1 MERTGECVRLAAGLA
16 RHAHAAM
23 ATGIQEGAKAAIAAA
38 DREHRNAEVVHGEIA
53 ARLGQVSG
61 QSDQLRMTA
70 EHLAPFAAGDIRVV
84 IAVRCHAHLHAR
96 VDVFLR
102 VDLAQEFGEDLD
114 LLLVSHGA
122 VSGSGSAAGVNECP
136 PAGVVHVV
144 SSAMYRERFG
154 AAKSLR
160 TIGSKSEIGA
170 LLKSGSK
177 AA

>member
-61 QSDQLRMTA
+61 QSDQLWMAA

-102 VDLAQEFGEDLD
+102 VDLAQEFGEHLD
-114 LLLVSHGA
+114 LLLVSHERSPESVLPRGR
-122 VSGSGSAAGVNECP
+122 GRCRP
-136 PAGVVHVV
+136 PRA
-144 SSAMYRERFG
+144 SFTWSRCRTERFG
-154 AAKSLR
+154 AAKSLQPSVR
-160 TIGSKSEIGA
+160 SRDRRS
-170 LLKSGSK
+170 
-177 AA
+177 